1 MSTVYRVLAYLVAL
15 GVVAQA
21 MFIAWGTFTLSHT
34 ANSAGG
40 IVTAGD
46 LEPEHSTAFGLH
58 SVNSIVVS
66 VLALALFVVSFF
78 AKTVHHRIRWALA
91 LFLTVVVQGE
101 LGYAGYDLPALGL
114 LHGLG
119 ALAVFTLALRSAR
132 LPAGTAEN
140 ATVEAPAATAAN

>member
-1 MSTVYRVLAYLVAL
+1 MRTVYRVLATLIAL

-21 MFIAWGTFTLSHT
+21 MFIAWGTFTASHAAT
-34 ANSAGG
+34 ANGAVG
-40 IVTAGD
+40 AGD

-58 SVNSIVVS
+58 SVNSIVIS
-66 VLALALFVVSFF
+66 VLALVLFVLSFF

-101 LGYAGYDLPALGL
+101 LGYLGYDLPAVGL

-119 ALAVFTLALRSAR
+119 ALAVFTLALRSAW
-132 LPAGTAEN
+132 LPPVHGQELTDPHA
-140 ATVEAPAATAAN
+140 

>member
-1 MSTVYRVLAYLVAL
+1 
-15 GVVAQA
+15 